1 MRGAQ
6 RHLKNILIKYGQ
18 LGREQERNQKTLQ
31 LSSISEVSRS
41 LFLLSDNI
49 ILYSGNNMGL
59 TLQENLHL
67 DMLLG
72 IICPPYSKFT
82 SVLEHCHVYSWF
94 SHDRGY
100 CH

>member
-6 RHLKNILIKYGQ
+6 RPLKNILMKYGQ
-18 LGREQERNQKTLQ
+18 LGREQERNQKTLP

-41 LFLLSDNI
+41 LFLLSDNV

-72 IICPPYSKFT
+72 IICPPYGKLT
-82 SVLEHCHVYSWF
+82 SVLEHCHVYYWF
-94 SHDRGY
+94 SHGRGY